1 MRRRSCGP
9 HRSLVPR
16 QRLRFLHL
24 LGAGV
29 AGKSFKGCAQ
39 GRVTDAFGGG
49 LDGLSGIHRQ
59 VMGVPADF
67 GLHGRRLYFEQ
78 NPGQAGE
85 LVKGLQLTLQAFLLV
100 AQTRGPM
107 AIGDD

>member
-1 MRRRSCGP
+1 MKRRSCGP

-16 QRLRFLHL
+16 QRLQMVGLF
-24 LGAGV
+24 GSGV
-29 AGKSFKGCAQ
+29 AGQAFKGCAQ
-39 GRVTDAFGGG
+39 GRVADAFGGG
-49 LDGLSGIHRQ
+49 LDGLSGILRQ

-67 GLHGRRLYFEQ
+67 GLHGRRLHFKQ

-85 LVKGLQLTLQAFLLV
+85 LIKGLQLTLQAFLLV